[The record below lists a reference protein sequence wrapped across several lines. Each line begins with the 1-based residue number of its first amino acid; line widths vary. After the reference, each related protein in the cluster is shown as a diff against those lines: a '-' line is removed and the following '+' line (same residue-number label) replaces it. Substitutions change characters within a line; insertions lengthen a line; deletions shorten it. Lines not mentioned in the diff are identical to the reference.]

1 MQRRVRVLSGAASSA
16 FKEDCYGFSDR
27 KGDRRTVAVGVSAA
41 CDADPDADRLE
52 RRVHAAAAERE
63 AEGGRGAPARHGRR
77 ARRRAGLEP
86 PAVLPDRRRHGG
98 GLRGAQRDLRHGVR
112 REPRG
117 SRDARDG
124 AGARRRAQR
133 PVHHGHAHALPA
145 RRHAAGEFRA
155 LARGGRQGGLESGIG
170 RQAADARRPEVQ
182 QLLQGNLSRQ
192 RHQDRA
198 DLVVAVGNP
207 ARLVPHQ
214 RDDDRGARQ
223 GEQGGGRAA
232 HVRACDLHARLGRL
246 ARAAR
251 RLAAAQAGI
260 DQGLHGRRQH
270 QQGRSQASVAAWT
283 TRRSPTR
290 PTSCA

>member
-1 MQRRVRVLSGAASSA
+1 MGFLTEKEIAELTPSELLPHATPIPTQIVSSDEYTPPPQSEKQ
-16 FKEDCYGFSDR
+16 KEVEAR
-27 KGDRRTVAVGVSAA
+27 LLAMGDELG
-41 CDADPDADRLE
+41 E
-52 RRVHAAAAERE
+52 Q
-63 AEGGRGAPARHGRR
+63 
-77 ARRRAGLEP
+77 AGPEP
-86 PAVLPDRRRHGG
+86 PRILPDRRRHGG
-98 GLRGAQRDLRHGVR
+98 RLRGAQRDLRHGLR
-112 REPRG
+112 REPRR

-124 AGARRRAQR
+124 PGARRRAQG

-155 LARGGRQGGLESGIG
+155 LARGGRQGRLESGAG
-170 RQAADARRPEVQ
+170 RQAADARRPQVQ
-182 QLLQGNLSRQ
+182 QLLQGNLPRQ

-223 GEQGGGRAA
+223 GEQGSRRAA

-246 ARAAR
+246 ARASR
-251 RLAAAQAGI
+251 RLA
-260 DQGLHGRRQH
+260 
-270 QQGRSQASVAAWT
+270 RSASRNRSRATPSATTPTRTRPSIPGAWT